1 MLESPFS
8 VEQLRESVIAVPPLA
23 RDASG
28 NVCASENGKIIRF
41 LEEGGIRSLLYG
53 GNAIFY
59 HIRMSEY
66 AATLSMLAEQAG
78 PETVVVPS
86 IGPAHGFAMDQVE
99 VLRDFNFPTVML
111 LPSRDVVDQAGIA
124 QSVRTIAEKLGKPI
138 VLYIKF
144 DRWMDPAI
152 VKSLEDDGAIS
163 WIKYAVVRDDPSQ
176 DDYLREIQQVFP
188 SNRIISGIGEQPAI
202 IHLRDFGVAGFTSGC
217 VCVAPDTSMQMM
229 HAIHAEDYEQAESLR
244 QWFLPLED
252 LRNDINPI
260 RVLHHAVDQAGIAKT
275 GSIIPMLSDL
285 SSDQIEQIRLAV
297 EGMLQSKP

>member
-1 MLESPFS
+1 MLESPFT

-28 NVCASENGKIIRF
+28 NVCAAENGKIIRF
-41 LEEGGIRSLLYG
+41 LEESGIRSLLYG

-59 HIRMSEY
+59 HIRISEY
-66 AATLSMLAEQAG
+66 AATLSMLAEQSG

-124 QSVRTIAEKLGKPI
+124 QSVRVIAERLGKPI

-152 VKSLEDDGAIS
+152 VQSLEDDGVIS
-163 WIKYAVVRDDPSQ
+163 WIKYAVVCEDPSQ

-252 LRNDINPI
+252 LRNEINPI
-260 RVLHHAVDQAGIAKT
+260 RVLHHAVEQAGIAKT